1 MAENEKLN
9 SILENL
15 DYKTL
20 FDNLLEIDGM
30 LEEDI
35 VLDDIASENL
45 FVLSFELLEHIKA
58 NPSNYNIMDIDND
71 EKVKAIS
78 SIIRKMELSFIEF

>member
-78 SIIRKMELSFIEF
+78 RIIRKMELYFIEF

>member
-9 SILENL
+9 NILENL

-78 SIIRKMELSFIEF
+78 RIIRKMELYFIEF